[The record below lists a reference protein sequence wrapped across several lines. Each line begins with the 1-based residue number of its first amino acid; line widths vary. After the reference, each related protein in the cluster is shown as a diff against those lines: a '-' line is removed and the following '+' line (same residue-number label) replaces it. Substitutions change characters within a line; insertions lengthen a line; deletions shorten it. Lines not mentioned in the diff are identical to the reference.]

1 MPPHRDW
8 TRRGAGRALLY
19 WPLTAFLLVAAFPA
33 YSVVLVIASGIL
45 LPTLGLVAG
54 LAGKRWR
61 ARKLARARR
70 ALSDVVDTT
79 PPAEDG
85 AVAHEDGSDA
95 AGPGAAWPTGR
106 HARRAREQAAPA
118 AEETAAR
125 DAA

>member
-61 ARKLARARR
+61 ARRLARARR
-70 ALSDVVDTT
+70 LL
-79 PPAEDG
+79 
-85 AVAHEDGSDA
+85 SDA
-95 AGPGAAWPTGR
+95 AEPLLPTAGGTTGPAAESDASGPDVAWPTGR
-106 HARRAREQAAPA
+106 HARRVREQAAPTG
-118 AEETAAR
+118 EEPVAR